1 MKALGMIEVEG
12 YLAAVEALDT
22 ALKAAN
28 VHTCKVSLVT
38 GGLVSVFVSGDV
50 GAVKAAIDSAAAAAE
65 RVGKIVSVH
74 VIPRPDESVY
84 SLLAAGEGA
93 GSGSGICAA
102 VRDQTQ
108 KVGPCAEEDAPP
120 ADAEADKELPKGR
133 PVAETREAEDTEAPE
148 AADVGAAKVED
159 VEGQKGAEGEIP
171 ATEESDGWRAEE
183 EKAAAAELNNM
194 SLTGLRKLASSIGVK
209 GMTSR
214 EIRKAGRDELVKAIM
229 EQRRQE
235 E

>member
-102 VRDQTQ
+102 VLDQAA
-108 KVGPCAEEDAPP
+108 KARPCAEEDAPP
-120 ADAEADKELPKGR
+120 AYAEAEKEPPTGR
-133 PVAETREAEDTEAPE
+133 PVAETREAEGTEAPE
-148 AADVGAAKVED
+148 TADVGAAKVED
-159 VEGQKGAEGEIP
+159 VEGQKGTEGEIP
-171 ATEESDGWRAEE
+171 AAEE
-183 EKAAAAELNNM
+183 EKTAAAELNNM